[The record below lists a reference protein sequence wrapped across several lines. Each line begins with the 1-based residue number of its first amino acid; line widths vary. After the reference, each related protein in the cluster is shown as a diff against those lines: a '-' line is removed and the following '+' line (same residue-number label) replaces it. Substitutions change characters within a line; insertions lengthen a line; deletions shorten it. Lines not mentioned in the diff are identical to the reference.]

1 MQIDKLNQSETMS
14 MVNLG
19 IYSIELPVI
28 ILQFQE
34 TEKNHYPHKKSS
46 QLIYHNYLKINL
58 QPLII
63 CMLSPDS
70 GL

>member
-34 TEKNHYPHKKSS
+34 TEKSHYPNKKSS
-46 QLIYHNYLKINL
+46 PIDLPYLTINL